1 MRMKAVEAVPLFV
14 MGGLFVLI
22 DSLALLVTPPLE
34 ASTSTGA
41 ASSTVAFG
49 NPNNPWNLAYFFS
62 ALIVFTVVILL
73 VSKFWKKQA
82 VKIIFLGAI
91 ALLDVYVFYSLL
103 TTVLSVGLSLGLSI
117 AASAIILIMLVKN
130 PEWYVIDISG
140 ILSAF
145 GAIALVGIS
154 LGISI
159 VLIFL
164 IAMAV
169 YDAIAVYKTK
179 HMIDLASTSLEQ
191 KLPVLFIIPKKRGYS
206 FAKEV
211 KSLKEK
217 LKTGEKRDAFFVGL
231 GDVVIPGILV
241 VSAFHNLA
249 SNGLLMAISVMLG
262 TLAGFIVLTAFVLKG
277 KPQAGLPFLCTG
289 AILGYLLASYL
300 IFGAFVT

>member
-1 MRMKAVEAVPLFV
+1 
-14 MGGLFVLI
+14 
-22 DSLALLVTPPLE
+22 
-34 ASTSTGA
+34 
-41 ASSTVAFG
+41 
-49 NPNNPWNLAYFFS
+49 
-62 ALIVFTVVILL
+62 VVILL

-103 TTVLSVGLSLGLSI
+103 ATVLSVGLSLGLSL
-117 AASAIILIMLVKN
+117 AASAVILVMLVKN
-130 PEWYVIDISG
+130 PEWYVIDTSG

-154 LGISI
+154 LSISV
-159 VLIFL
+159 VLVFL
-164 IAMAV
+164 IAMAI

-217 LKTGEKRDAFFVGL
+217 LRTGEKRDAFFVGL

-262 TLAGFIVLTAFVLKG
+262 MLAGFIVLTTFVLKG

-300 IFGAFVT
+300 IFGAFVI

>member
-1 MRMKAVEAVPLFV
+1 
-14 MGGLFVLI
+14 
-22 DSLALLVTPPLE
+22 
-34 ASTSTGA
+34 
-41 ASSTVAFG
+41 
-49 NPNNPWNLAYFFS
+49 
-62 ALIVFTVVILL
+62 
-73 VSKFWKKQA
+73 
-82 VKIIFLGAI
+82 
-91 ALLDVYVFYSLL
+91 
-103 TTVLSVGLSLGLSI
+103 
-117 AASAIILIMLVKN
+117 MLVKN
-130 PEWYVIDISG
+130 PEWYVIDMSG

-154 LGISI
+154 LSVSI
-159 VLIFL
+159 VIVFL

-169 YDAIAVYKTK
+169 YDAISVYKTR

-249 SNGLLMAISVMLG
+249 NNGLLMAISVMLG
-262 TLAGFIVLTAFVLKG
+262 TLAGFAVLTAFVRGG

-289 AILGYLLASYL
+289 AIIGYLMASYL
-300 IFGAFVT
+300 IFGAFMA

>member
-1 MRMKAVEAVPLFV
+1 MKAVETVPLLV

-22 DSLALLVTPPLE
+22 DFLALSVTAPLE
-34 ASTSTGA
+34 ASASISAAGA
-41 ASSTVAFG
+41 TVAFG
-49 NPNNPWNLAYFFS
+49 NPNDLWNLVYFFL
-62 ALIVFTVVILL
+62 ALIVFTAVILL

-82 VKIIFLGAI
+82 VKVIFLGAI

-103 TTVLSVGLSLGLSI
+103 ATVLSVALSLGLSL
-117 AASAIILIMLVKN
+117 AASAVILIVLVKN

-154 LGISI
+154 LSVSI
-159 VLIFL
+159 VIGLLI
-164 IAMAV
+164 IMAV
-169 YDAIAVYKTK
+169 YDAISVYKTK
-179 HMIDLASTSLEQ
+179 HMIDLASTALDE

-217 LKTGEKRDAFFVGL
+217 LKTGEKRNAFFVGL

-262 TLAGFIVLTAFVLKG
+262 TLVGFTVLTAFVLKG
-277 KPQAGLPFLCTG
+277 KPQAGLPFLSTG

>member
-1 MRMKAVEAVPLFV
+1 MKAVEAVPLFT

-22 DSLALLVTPPLE
+22 DALALLATTPLE
-34 ASTSTGA
+34 ASAGTSA
-41 ASSTVAFG
+41 ASAAVAFG
-49 NPNNPWNLAYFFS
+49 NPNDPWNLAYFFLV
-62 ALIVFTVVILL
+62 LIVFTAVILL

-91 ALLDVYVFYSLL
+91 TLLDGFVFYSLL
-103 TTVLSVGLSLGLSI
+103 TTVLSVGLSLGLSL
-117 AASAIILIMLVKN
+117 AASAVILIMLVKN

-154 LGISI
+154 LSIPI
-159 VLIFL
+159 VLVFL

-169 YDAIAVYKTK
+169 YDAISVYKTK
-179 HMIDLASTSLEQ
+179 HMIDLASTALEQ
-191 KLPVLFIIPKKRGYS
+191 KLPVLFVIPKKRGYS

-217 LKTGEKRDAFFVGL
+217 LKTGEKRDAFFLGL
-231 GDVVIPGILV
+231 GDVVFPGILV
-241 VSAFHNLA
+241 VSAFYNLA
-249 SNGLLMAISVMLG
+249 SNGLIMAMSVMLG
-262 TLAGFIVLTAFVLKG
+262 TLAGFTVLTALVLKG

-289 AILGYLLASYL
+289 AIIGYLLASYL

>member
-1 MRMKAVEAVPLFV
+1 MKAVEAVPLF
-14 MGGLFVLI
+14 MMAGLFVLI
-22 DSLALLVTPPLE
+22 DFLALSVTPALE
-34 ASTSTGA
+34 ASVSTSAAGA
-41 ASSTVAFG
+41 TVAFG
-49 NPNNPWNLAYFFS
+49 NPNDPWNLVYFFLV
-62 ALIVFTVVILL
+62 LIVFTAVILL

-91 ALLDVYVFYSLL
+91 ALLDAIVFYSLL

-117 AASAIILIMLVKN
+117 AASALILVMLVKN
-130 PEWYVIDISG
+130 PEWYVIDTSG
-140 ILSAF
+140 VLSAF

-154 LGISI
+154 LSISI
-159 VLIFL
+159 VLVFL
-164 IAMAV
+164 IGMAV
-169 YDAIAVYKTK
+169 YDAISVYKTK

-217 LKTGEKRDAFFVGL
+217 LRTGEKRDAFFVGL
-231 GDVVIPGILV
+231 GDVIIPGILV

-249 SNGLLMAISVMLG
+249 SNGFLMAMSVVLG
-262 TLAGFIVLTAFVLKG
+262 TLVGFIVLTAFVLKG

-289 AILGYLLASYL
+289 AIIGYLLASYL

>member
-1 MRMKAVEAVPLFV
+1 MKAVETVPLLV

-22 DSLALLVTPPLE
+22 DFLALSVTAPLE
-34 ASTSTGA
+34 ASASISAAGA
-41 ASSTVAFG
+41 TVAFG
-49 NPNNPWNLAYFFS
+49 NPNDLWNLVYFFL
-62 ALIVFTVVILL
+62 ALIVFTAVILL

-82 VKIIFLGAI
+82 VKVIFLGAI

-103 TTVLSVGLSLGLSI
+103 ATVLSVALSLGLSL
-117 AASAIILIMLVKN
+117 AASAVILIVLVKN

-154 LGISI
+154 LSVSI
-159 VLIFL
+159 VIGLLI
-164 IAMAV
+164 IMAV
-169 YDAIAVYKTK
+169 YDAISVYKTK

-217 LKTGEKRDAFFVGL
+217 LKTGEKRDAFFIGL
-231 GDVVIPGILV
+231 GDVVFPGILV
-241 VSAFHNLA
+241 VSAFSNLA
-249 SNGLLMAISVMLG
+249 SGALLMAVSVMLG
-262 TLAGFIVLTAFVLKG
+262 TLIGFVVLTAFVLKG

-289 AILGYLLASYL
+289 AIIGYLLASYL

>member
-1 MRMKAVEAVPLFV
+1 MKAVEAVPLFM

-22 DSLALLVTPPLE
+22 DLLALW
-34 ASTSTGA
+34 ATGPFEV
-41 ASSTVAFG
+41 SGTVAFG
-49 NPNNPWNLAYFFS
+49 NPSNPWNLAYFFS
-62 ALIVFTVVILL
+62 VLIGFTVVMLL
-73 VSKFWKKQA
+73 VSRFWKKQA
-82 VKIIFLGAI
+82 VKIIVLGAI
-91 ALLDVYVFYSLL
+91 ALLDLYVFYSLL
-103 TTVLSVGLSLGLSI
+103 AIAVSAGLSLGLSV
-117 AASAIILIMLVKN
+117 AASAIVLVMLVKN

-140 ILSAF
+140 ILSSV
-145 GAIALVGIS
+145 GAIVIVGIS
-154 LGISI
+154 LSISI
-159 VLIFL
+159 VLVLL

-169 YDAIAVYKTK
+169 YDAISVYKTK

-191 KLPVLFIIPKKRGYS
+191 KLPVLFIIPKNRGYS

-231 GDVVIPGILV
+231 GDVVFPGILV
-241 VSAFHNLA
+241 VSAFSNLSSSA
-249 SNGLLMAISVMLG
+249 LLMAVSVMLG

-289 AILGYLLASYL
+289 AIIGYLLASYL

>member
-1 MRMKAVEAVPLFV
+1 MGMKAVEAVPLFV
-14 MGGLFVLI
+14 MAGLFVLI
-22 DSLALLVTPPLE
+22 DSLALLVTPSLV
-34 ASTSTGA
+34 ASTGSG
-41 ASSTVAFG
+41 SVAFG
-49 NPNNPWNLAYFFS
+49 NPNDPWNLAFFFLV
-62 ALIVFTVVILL
+62 LIVFTVVILL

-82 VKIIFLGAI
+82 VKIIFLSAI

-103 TTVLSVGLSLGLSI
+103 TTVLSVGFSLGLSV
-117 AASAIILIMLVKN
+117 AASAIILVMLVKN

-154 LGISI
+154 LSISI
-159 VLIFL
+159 VLVFL

-179 HMIDLASTSLEQ
+179 HMIDLASTSIEQ

-249 SNGLLMAISVMLG
+249 SNGFLMAISVMLG
-262 TLAGFIVLTAFVLKG
+262 TLVGFVVLTTFVLKG

-289 AILGYLLASYL
+289 AIVGYLLASYL

>member
-1 MRMKAVEAVPLFV
+1 MKAVEAVPLF
-14 MGGLFVLI
+14 MMASLFVLI
-22 DSLALLVTPPLE
+22 DFLALSVATPLATSFSSSS
-34 ASTSTGA
+34 ASA
-41 ASSTVAFG
+41 AAFG
-49 NPNNPWNLAYFFS
+49 NPNNPWNIAYFFLV
-62 ALIVFTVVILL
+62 LIVFTVAILA

-91 ALLDVYVFYSLL
+91 ALLDFYVFYSLL
-103 TTVLSVGLSLGLSI
+103 DIVLSVGLSLGLSI
-117 AASAIILIMLVKN
+117 AASAVILTLLVKN
-130 PEWYVIDISG
+130 PEWYIIDISG

-154 LGISI
+154 LSISI
-159 VLIFL
+159 VLVFL

-211 KSLKEK
+211 KTLKEK

-241 VSAFHNLA
+241 VSAFDNLA

-262 TLAGFIVLTAFVLKG
+262 TLAGFILLTAFVIKG

>member
-1 MRMKAVEAVPLFV
+1 MKAVEAVPLFV
-14 MGGLFVLI
+14 MAGLFVLI
-22 DSLALLVTPPLE
+22 DSLALLVTSPLE

-41 ASSTVAFG
+41 ASATVAFG
-49 NPNNPWNLAYFFS
+49 NPNNPWNLAYFFL

-91 ALLDVYVFYSLL
+91 ALLDAFVFYSLL
-103 TTVLSVGLSLGLSI
+103 TTVVSVGLSLGLSI

-154 LGISI
+154 LSISI
-159 VLIFL
+159 VLVFL

-211 KSLKEK
+211 KTLKEK

-241 VSAFHNLA
+241 VSAFDNLA

-262 TLAGFIVLTAFVLKG
+262 TLAGFVVLTAFVLKG

>member
-1 MRMKAVEAVPLFV
+1 MGMKAVEAVPLFV
-14 MGGLFVLI
+14 MAGLFVLI
-22 DSLALLVTPPLE
+22 DSLALLVTPSLV
-34 ASTSTGA
+34 AGA
-41 ASSTVAFG
+41 GSGSVAFG
-49 NPNNPWNLAYFFS
+49 NPNDPWNLAFFFLV
-62 ALIVFTVVILL
+62 LIVFTVVILL

-103 TTVLSVGLSLGLSI
+103 TTVLSVGFSLGLSV
-117 AASAIILIMLVKN
+117 AASAIILVMLVKN

-154 LGISI
+154 LSISI
-159 VLIFL
+159 VLVFL

-179 HMIDLASTSLEQ
+179 HMIDLASTSIEQ

-241 VSAFHNLA
+241 VSAFHNLS
-249 SNGLLMAISVMLG
+249 SNGFLMAISVMLG
-262 TLAGFIVLTAFVLKG
+262 TLVGFVVLTTFVLKG

-289 AILGYLLASYL
+289 AIVGYLLASYL

>member
-1 MRMKAVEAVPLFV
+1 MKAVEAVPLFM

-22 DSLALLVTPPLE
+22 DFLALW
-34 ASTSTGA
+34 ATGPFET
-41 ASSTVAFG
+41 SSTVAFG

-62 ALIVFTVVILL
+62 VLIGFTVVILL

-82 VKIIFLGAI
+82 VKIIVLGVI

-103 TTVLSVGLSLGLSI
+103 SVVLSVGLSLALSLV
-117 AASAIILIMLVKN
+117 ASAIILVVLVKN

-140 ILSAF
+140 ILSSV
-145 GAIALVGIS
+145 GAIVIVGIS
-154 LGISI
+154 LSVSI
-159 VLIFL
+159 VIVFL

-169 YDAIAVYKTK
+169 YDAISVYKTK

-217 LKTGEKRDAFFVGL
+217 LKTGEKRDAFFLGL
-231 GDVVIPGILV
+231 GDVIMPGILV
-241 VSAFHNLA
+241 VSALYNLA
-249 SNGLLMAISVMLG
+249 SNGLLMALSVMLG
-262 TLAGFIVLTAFVLKG
+262 TLAGFVVLTAFVLKG

-289 AILGYLLASYL
+289 AIIGYLLASYL

>member
-14 MGGLFVLI
+14 MAGLFVLI
-22 DSLALLVTPPLE
+22 DSLALLVTSPLE

-41 ASSTVAFG
+41 ASATVAFG
-49 NPNNPWNLAYFFS
+49 NPNNPWNLAYFFL

-91 ALLDVYVFYSLL
+91 ALLDAFVFYSLL
-103 TTVLSVGLSLGLSI
+103 TTVVSVGLSLGLSI

-154 LGISI
+154 LSISI
-159 VLIFL
+159 VLVFL

-211 KSLKEK
+211 KTLKEK

-241 VSAFHNLA
+241 VSAFDNLA

-262 TLAGFIVLTAFVLKG
+262 TLAGFVVLTAFVLKG

-300 IFGAFVT
+300 RFGAFVT

>member
-1 MRMKAVEAVPLFV
+1 MKPVEAVPLFV

-22 DSLALLVTPPLE
+22 DFLALW
-34 ASTSTGA
+34 ATGPFE

-49 NPNNPWNLAYFFS
+49 NPNDPWNLAYFFLV
-62 ALIVFTVVILL
+62 LIVFTVVILL
-73 VSKFWKKQA
+73 VAKFWRKQA

-91 ALLDVYVFYSLL
+91 ALLDAYVFYSLL
-103 TTVLSVGLSLGLSI
+103 ATVLSVGLSLGLSS
-117 AASAIILIMLVKN
+117 AASAIILIVLVKN
-130 PEWYVIDISG
+130 PEWYVIDVSG

-145 GAIALVGIS
+145 GAIALIGVS
-154 LGISI
+154 LSIPI
-159 VLIFL
+159 VLVFL
-164 IAMAV
+164 IVMAV

-217 LKTGEKRDAFFVGL
+217 LRTGEKRDAFFVGV

-241 VSAFHNLA
+241 VSVFCNLA
-249 SNGLLMAISVMLG
+249 SSALLMAISVMLG
-262 TLAGFIVLTAFVLKG
+262 TLAGFIALTAFVLKG

-289 AILGYLLASYL
+289 AIMGYLLASYL
-300 IFGAFVT
+300 IFGTFMT